1 MHIQLIGKHME
12 NFLKLISASDIPTKA
27 KTNPKDRK
35 IIEDFWDFDYSSNKE
50 VKEQIDEYFNFLYEN
65 KNKQNRDELKEC
77 LIVRVKNS
85 SDENINIIFEKM
97 NGLRKHYLM
106 PIVLFL
112 TDEKCKQINPD
123 IKYKYLNRNLI
134 ISKLYSEEKAHYQED
149 GIIKKLLLRFCSFF
163 NELGDSFSLG
173 EGNNVMT
180 YDLNKNY
187 FPFNVN
193 LLCIGR
199 FGQGKSTGVN
209 EILGEFKAKE
219 SSKLVAQTKYI
230 TLYQQSNF
238 PIRILDIPGFDSPEN
253 VQLSIDKIKLCNQ
266 EINKVRDKI
275 HCYLYFLQYTERGFT
290 GLETPVIAEIIKNKE
305 ARILY
310 VITHSPSNLDE
321 EDQEEYIINLN
332 ESIDK
337 LTNSEVLKNNKNL
350 AQKILKATNENI
362 VFVNF
367 RKDVKTNSEV
377 FGKEILF
384 QKIRNIFHQTED
396 YKKSLEKLSPERIK
410 ELAEKLKE
418 QAKRV
423 VLFNKIGGGIVGIIP
438 GLDWILQRFVIKEN
452 AAKKIGMVY
461 GIDVNYFK
469 GEEKKIIKKKE
480 EEKNKE
486 QKEEKNK
493 ELPGIEKDIYYDE
506 NALDL
511 EIDANELVN
520 DSTSYK
526 IGNSFK
532 VGTDVG
538 SIVSGAIS
546 LGVGF
551 SRVATTVGEAA
562 AGGVEIA
569 AEAAVAGGSIAAR
582 AAGFILLGVGV
593 VLGVASGAYFTT
605 KHCNELI
612 EKCHNYYLN
621 NAEKIS
627 NSYIEADKYLEIR
640 SKLESNQ
647 HH

>member
-1 MHIQLIGKHME
+1 
-12 NFLKLISASDIPTKA
+12 
-27 KTNPKDRK
+27 
-35 IIEDFWDFDYSSNKE
+35 
-50 VKEQIDEYFNFLYEN
+50 
-65 KNKQNRDELKEC
+65 
-77 LIVRVKNS
+77 
-85 SDENINIIFEKM
+85 
-97 NGLRKHYLM
+97 M

-134 ISKLYSEEKAHYQED
+134 ISKLYSEDKKHYQED

-238 PIRILDIPGFDSPEN
+238 PLRILDIPGFDCAKN

-266 EINKVRDKI
+266 EINKMRDKI

-290 GLETPVIAEIIKNKE
+290 DFETPVIAEIIKNKE

-332 ESIDK
+332 ESINK
-337 LTNSEVLKNNKNL
+337 LTDGEALKNNKDL
-350 AQKILKATNENI
+350 AQKILKASNENI
-362 VFVNF
+362 AFVNF

-469 GEEKKIIKKKE
+469 GEEKKVKKQKE

-486 QKEEKNK
+486 QNK

-532 VGTDVG
+532 VGTDVR

-562 AGGVEIA
+562 AGGIEIA
-569 AEAAVAGGSIAAR
+569 TEAAVAGGSLAAR
-582 AAGFILLGVGV
+582 AAGFVLLGVGV